1 MNQQSAEH
9 REGLI
14 FHMSEEPRKK
24 DGNLLTCVQ
33 KTILV
38 FIKPKPCAEQQNTL
52 HLKGHNKVD
61 LFSGN
66 EKQSGQCELQ
76 LTAWL

>member
-38 FIKPKPCAEQQNTL
+38 FIKPKPCAE
-52 HLKGHNKVD
+52 
-61 LFSGN
+61 
-66 EKQSGQCELQ
+66 
-76 LTAWL
+76 